1 MNSGKEDDEM
11 DKQRIRKHINLF
23 VLILLVATALM
34 AGCTGSDV
42 AIDEDEAVNEIAD
55 DSAPDMSE
63 ESTDDPEVEFT
74 FETPVKSPH
83 YVDNVPAHAAVIP
96 DVPINIV
103 VNFDFDV
110 IPPSEIVVTGQ
121 DSQVYSF
128 GDTAIDDNKLG
139 MRVMM
144 DPESPDGKYQVDYK
158 ACWPDGS
165 CHDGMF
171 QFAIDR
177 TLASAFTD
185 LRGQSEITVNMENN
199 SFELQ
204 DIIIDAGTT
213 LTWINSDS
221 VDHYINTD
229 PHPGHNYYP
238 DQNSRA
244 LAGGETYSI
253 TLNTPGYYPYHCS
266 AHPETMKAV
275 IIVR

>member
-1 MNSGKEDDEM
+1 MKIQSLL
-11 DKQRIRKHINLF
+11 KHLLLLL
-23 VLILLVATALM
+23 LILLLSAVLI

-42 AIDEDEAVNEIAD
+42 AVEEGADENEIDE
-55 DSAPDMSE
+55 STPDIPE
-63 ESTDDPEVEFT
+63 ESIVDPEVEIA

-83 YVDNVPAHAAVIP
+83 YVDNVPAHAAITP

-103 VNFDFDV
+103 VNFDFD
-110 IPPSEIVVTGQ
+110 IIFPSEVVITGEDGQ
-121 DSQVYSF
+121 IYSF

-139 MRVMM
+139 MRVKM
-144 DPESPDGKYQVDYK
+144 DPESPDGKYTVDYK

-171 QFAIDR
+171 QFAVDR

-185 LRGQSEITVNMENN
+185 LRGQSEIIINMRNN

-213 LTWINSDS
+213 LTWVNNDP

-238 DQNSRA
+238 EQNSRA
-244 LAGGETYSI
+244 LANGETY
-253 TLNTPGYYPYHCS
+253 TLTLSTPGYYPYHCS
-266 AHPETMKAV
+266 AHPETMNAV
-275 IIVR
+275 IIVK